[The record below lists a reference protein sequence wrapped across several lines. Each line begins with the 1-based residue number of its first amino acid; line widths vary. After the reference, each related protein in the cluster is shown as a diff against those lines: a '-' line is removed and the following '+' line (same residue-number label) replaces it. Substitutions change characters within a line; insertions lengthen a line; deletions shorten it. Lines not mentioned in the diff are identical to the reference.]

1 MRPETRAYLDDVLRW
16 RRETDWALNNQK
28 LHTLRFMTAAR
39 AERLSWARIGQSL
52 GITATAARR
61 YFARNGGGR

>member
-1 MRPETRAYLDDVLRW
+1 MRPETRDSLDQVVMW
-16 RRETDWALNNQK
+16 KRESDWALNNQK
-28 LHTLRFMTAAR
+28 IHTLSFMRAAR